1 MSFHMQFLILAL
13 AIVALGAALA
23 YIPRAVKALIRVS
36 GWALS
41 DETNKN
47 TDIGFA
53 LALVFMAV
61 TAAIFN

>member
-1 MSFHMQFLILAL
+1 MSFHVQFLILVL
-13 AIVALGAALA
+13 ATIALGAALV

-53 LALVFMAV
+53 LALVLMAV